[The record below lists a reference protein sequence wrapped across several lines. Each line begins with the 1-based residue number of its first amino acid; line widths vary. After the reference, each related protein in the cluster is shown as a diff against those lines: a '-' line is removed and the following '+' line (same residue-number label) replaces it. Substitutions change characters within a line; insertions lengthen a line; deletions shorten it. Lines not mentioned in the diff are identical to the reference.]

1 SAEKHT
7 CLVFCIH
14 THQASTHL
22 GPISAVHTTPDHQEA
37 GDMTHPPSPLVEAPT
52 RPIGLTRCTTPTPS
66 NVYDV
71 SGIEYDPR
79 TQMSASDG
87 QALIDQPL
95 LDTAVQSSV
104 TTIVDMHAWTDPII
118 DG

>member
-1 SAEKHT
+1 
-7 CLVFCIH
+7 
-14 THQASTHL
+14 
-22 GPISAVHTTPDHQEA
+22 
-37 GDMTHPPSPLVEAPT
+37 MTDPPSPIVEAPT
-52 RPIGLTRCTTPTPS
+52 RPFGLTRCTTPTPS

-79 TQMSASDG
+79 TQMSARDG

-95 LDTAVQSSV
+95 LDTAVQCSV
-104 TTIVDMHAWTDPII
+104 TTTEDMQAWTDQVT